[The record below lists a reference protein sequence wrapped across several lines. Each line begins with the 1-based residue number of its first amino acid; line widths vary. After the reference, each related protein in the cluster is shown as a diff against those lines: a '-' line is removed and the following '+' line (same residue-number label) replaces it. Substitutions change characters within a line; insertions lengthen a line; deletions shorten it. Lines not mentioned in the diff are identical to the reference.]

1 MRKTLSLIITILLIT
16 TQSDAHVRI
25 KDIVSFQ
32 GVRGNQ
38 LIGYGLVVGL
48 SGTGDSAGGSPYTT
62 ESLISMLE
70 RLGVNTRGEKMSPK
84 NVAAVM
90 VTAELPPFAK
100 RGNDID
106 ITVSTLGDSVS
117 LLGGTLLITPLM
129 GADGEVYAA
138 AQGAVSVHG
147 FAAKGQSG
155 TSIIKGV
162 PTNGRIASGA
172 IVEKEIN
179 FELKTLNSM
188 TLSLRNPDF
197 TTSQRIAET
206 INASFRKK
214 LASAAN
220 PSSVMVSLPKNKREL
235 MPFMTKLEQLR
246 IKTDQVA
253 RVIIDETTGVIVIGE
268 DVRIDTVAIAQGN
281 LTVRIDEAEQ
291 VSQPNPLGQGT
302 TEKVARTD
310 IDIEE
315 ETGKKFS
322 ILKQGVS
329 LQELVNG
336 LNSLGVGPRDIIS
349 ILMGIKAAGAL
360 QADIEMI

>member
-235 MPFMTKLEQLR
+235 MPFMTKLEQ
-246 IKTDQVA
+246 VA